1 MRCEATGGLVGGS
14 TGILT
19 VLLILGSS
27 IIDAGVNLEP
37 ATRVGSKKELAW
49 QPLVAG
55 LDRVRATYRPALLWY
70 EGTRKSDDVEGDL
83 VELLSYSTLR
93 STVGR
98 CVLIRIGDEDL
109 TRIYPAPPSGPRI
122 LAKGSRKPRKAAGRA
137 GVKGKEK
144 KAAAVRDP
152 ALEPRREA
160 KTATVGDRLRLPAGQ
175 PALLVLD
182 FRERIVERYDA
193 GVPRRSR
200 LSPRLKKILKINT
213 YLSRRARPVEKALVE
228 SRKAFEVGNSRAAIL
243 KVRDLESPKIR
254 KSLDPVLQ
262 GWSAEV
268 IKEYRDRAGKLL
280 AEAES
285 LEKDGDRLKA
295 DSALKYNKALNAY
308 QRIARDFPFKDVARK
323 ANQRQGEILRKLS
336 LTGNPFG
343 K

>member
-1 MRCEATGGLVGGS
+1 M
-14 TGILT
+14 
-19 VLLILGSS
+19 
-27 IIDAGVNLEP
+27 
-37 ATRVGSKKELAW
+37 
-49 QPLVAG
+49 
-55 LDRVRATYRPALLWY
+55 
-70 EGTRKSDDVEGDL
+70 
-83 VELLSYSTLR
+83 
-93 STVGR
+93 
-98 CVLIRIGDEDL
+98 
-109 TRIYPAPPSGPRI
+109 
-122 LAKGSRKPRKAAGRA
+122 
-137 GVKGKEK
+137 
-144 KAAAVRDP
+144 
-152 ALEPRREA
+152 
-160 KTATVGDRLRLPAGQ
+160 RLPAGQ